1 MRNTIIEIIQKECE
15 LYRLKEF
22 GLLTSVEEEADRLLL
37 LLQDKTEDILS
48 DIGVFRMWREK
59 VIDLF
64 YSRLGYMEFL
74 KEHKGEPTFSRFL
87 LFLRKRQVYRMQK
100 MWVGDTIDSVLSVPS
115 HTLAFKMS
123 VMLSKEAGQT
133 IAPF

>member
-22 GLLTSVEEEADRLLL
+22 GLLTSVEEEADRLLP
-37 LLQDKTEDILS
+37 LLQDKMEDIFS

-74 KEHKGEPTFSRFL
+74 KEHKGEPTFSRFTGC
-87 LFLRKRQVYRMQK
+87 KK
-100 MWVGDTIDSVLSVPS
+100 CG
-115 HTLAFKMS
+115 
-123 VMLSKEAGQT
+123 
-133 IAPF
+133 